1 MRNTEAIDI
10 SHVKFTSAAEPTAE
24 DMKLWDT
31 LSNDEKIAVI
41 DRDLAEAEASGIA
54 EPETM
59 AERIERVRKTM
70 PV

>member
-1 MRNTEAIDI
+1 MRSTEAIDI
-10 SHVKFTSAAEPTAE
+10 SHIRFTSAAEPTVE

-31 LSNDEKIAVI
+31 LSYDEKIAVI
-41 DRDLAEAEASGIA
+41 DRDLAEAEASGVA

-70 PV
+70 SV

>member
-1 MRNTEAIDI
+1 M
-10 SHVKFTSAAEPTAE
+10 
-24 DMKLWDT
+24 LWDT
-31 LSNDEKIAVI
+31 LSDGEKIAVI

-70 PV
+70 SL